1 VRHKEVRDIVCSTI
15 NSNHK
20 ILTALTSYFALFEI
34 GLIHPPPPPVSI
46 NTGGGYALIC
56 CLKES
61 KKGGALIRI
70 MGSNNIN

>member
-34 GLIHPPPPPVSI
+34 GLIHPPPPVSI